1 MIKVITGYKVRKGE
15 DVRPLLLKLGSHAL
29 QYPGF
34 MGAENLLSEKD
45 ISIIVSVGTWETAED
60 WQAWEKS
67 AIGQNLLRQTESF
80 LVEEPR
86 VTMYRIMPARV
97 LA

>member
-1 MIKVITGYKVRKGE
+1 MIKVITGYKVRKG
-15 DVRPLLLKLGSHAL
+15 DDIRPILPKLGSHAI

-45 ISIIVSVGTWETAED
+45 SSIIVMVSTWETAED
-60 WQAWEKS
+60 WRVWERS
-67 AIGQNLLRQTESF
+67 TIGQDLLRQVETF

-86 VTMYRIMPARV
+86 VTIYRVIPRV
-97 LA
+97 MLA